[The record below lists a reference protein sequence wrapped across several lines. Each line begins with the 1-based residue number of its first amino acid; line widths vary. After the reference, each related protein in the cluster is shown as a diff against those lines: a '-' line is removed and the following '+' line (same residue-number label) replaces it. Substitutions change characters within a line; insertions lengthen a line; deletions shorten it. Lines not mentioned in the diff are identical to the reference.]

1 MSETKKRYYITT
13 AIAYAS
19 AKPHIGNTYDAI
31 VADALARYRRKTGY
45 DVYFC
50 TGSDEHGQKIQ
61 DYAEKAGVDP
71 QTYVDKISGEIRGVW
86 DLMNVKYDR
95 FIRTTEECHV
105 KTVQKIFERFLR
117 QGDIY
122 KGKYE
127 GWYCKPCES
136 FYTETQIEDGKCPD
150 CGAPVSR
157 ACEEAYF
164 FNMKKYAPALIE
176 YINSHPGFI
185 EPESRKK
192 EMLNNFLLPGL
203 QDLCLSRTS
212 FTWGI
217 QVPSDPR
224 HVVYV
229 WLDALTNYIT
239 AIGYDPDKS
248 YEEQSENFRELWPAS
263 VHIIGKD
270 IMRFHGV
277 YWPIFLMALGLP
289 LPQKIFGHPW
299 FNFGTGKMSKSK
311 GNVVYADKLSEYV
324 GVDGVRYY
332 ALAEMPY
339 GSDGSITWES
349 VLARYNTDLVNNL
362 GNLVKRTLDM
372 QKKYFDKVIA
382 APDCRDELD
391 SDLIATAIAAVGDY
405 REAMESFRVA
415 DAVESILTL
424 LRRANKFI
432 DETQPWVL
440 ARDEASR
447 GRLGTVLYDLT
458 EAIRWAAVM
467 LEPIIPA
474 SAEEIYSELGTTETS
489 LDSIGTAERFCGMKA
504 GGSVGDTRVLFA
516 RIDEKR
522 TLDTIYAEIEA
533 AHKAA
538 EAAAEAE
545 KAPEKPEGCAVIG
558 YDDFMKVELRTAE
571 IKTCE
576 PVPKAKKLLKLT
588 VDLGYEKRQIV
599 SGIAKFYKPEE
610 LVGKKVIVVANL
622 APATLCGVQSEGM
635 LLASGEDDVRVV
647 FLASET
653 PLGQRVR

>member
-1 MSETKKRYYITT
+1 MNEKKEKYYITT

-31 VADALARYRRKTGY
+31 VADALARYRRKAGY
-45 DVYFC
+45 DVFFC
-50 TGSDEHGQKIQ
+50 TGADEHGQKIQ
-61 DYAEKAGVDP
+61 DYAEKAGMEP
-71 QTYVDKISGEIRGVW
+71 QAYVDMISGQIRGVW

-105 KTVQKIFERFLR
+105 ETVQKIFERFLR

-122 KGKYE
+122 KGRYE

-136 FYTETQIEDGKCPD
+136 FCTESQVVDGKCPD
-150 CGAPVSR
+150 CGAPLIR
-157 ACEEAYF
+157 ACEESYY
-164 FNMKKYAPALIE
+164 FNMKKYADRLIE
-176 YINSHPGFI
+176 YIESHPDFI

-212 FTWGI
+212 FTWSI
-217 QVPSDPR
+217 QVPSDPK
-224 HVVYV
+224 HVIYV

-239 AIGYDPDKS
+239 AIGYDPDLS
-248 YEEQSENFRELWPAS
+248 YEEQSEQFRSLWPAS
-263 VHIIGKD
+263 VHVIGKD

-289 LPQKIFGHPW
+289 LPKKIFGHPW

-339 GSDGSITWES
+339 ASDGSITWES

-372 QKKYFDKVIA
+372 QKKYFDKVILE
-382 APDCRDELD
+382 PTQRDELD
-391 SDLIATAIAAVGDY
+391 GELIATAVAAVNAY
-405 REAMESFRVA
+405 RKDMEDFHVA
-415 DAVESILTL
+415 DAVEAILVL

-440 ARDEASR
+440 ARDESSR
-447 GRLGTVLYDLT
+447 ARLGTVLYDLT

-474 SAEEIYSELGTTETS
+474 SAEEIFAELGTSLTS
-489 LDSIGTAERFCGMKA
+489 FESIGSEELFRGMVP
-504 GGSVGDTRVLFA
+504 GECVNDTKVLFA
-516 RIDEKR
+516 RIDEKK
-522 TLDTIYAEIEA
+522 TLEKIYAEIEA
-533 AHKAA
+533 NLAAAEKDREA
-538 EAAAEAE
+538 EAAV
-545 KAPEKPEGCAVIG
+545 EKPEGCAVIS
-558 YDDFMKVELRTAE
+558 YDDFMKVELRTGE
-571 IKTCE
+571 IKACE

-588 VDLGYEKRQIV
+588 VDLGYETRQIV
-599 SGIAKFYKPEE
+599 SGIAKFYTPEQ
-610 LVGKKVIVVANL
+610 LIGKKIIVVANL
-622 APATLCGVQSEGM
+622 APATLCGVRSEGM
-635 LLASGEDDVRVV
+635 LLASGEDDIKVV
-647 FLASET
+647 FLDPTT

>member
-1 MSETKKRYYITT
+1 MSEQKKPYYITT

-31 VADALARYRRKTGY
+31 MADAIARYRRKAGY
-45 DVYFC
+45 DVYLC
-50 TGSDEHGQKIQ
+50 TGADEHGQKIQ
-61 DYAEKAGVDP
+61 DYAEKAGTDP
-71 QTYVDKISGEIRGVW
+71 QAYVDKISGEIRGIW

-95 FIRTTEECHV
+95 FIRTTEKCHV
-105 KTVQKIFERFLR
+105 ETVQKIFERFLR

-136 FYTETQIEDGKCPD
+136 FYTETQVVDGKCPD
-150 CGAPVSR
+150 CGAPVTR

-164 FNMKKYAPALIE
+164 FDMKKYAPALIE
-176 YINSHPGFI
+176 YINTHPEFI

-217 QVPSDPR
+217 KVPSDPR

-248 YEEQSENFRELWPAS
+248 YEEQSERFRELWPAS
-263 VHIIGKD
+263 VHVIGKD

-382 APDCRDELD
+382 APSCRDELD
-391 SDLIATAIAAVGDY
+391 NDLIATAIASVGDY
-405 REAMESFRVA
+405 REAMEGFRIA
-415 DAVESILTL
+415 DAVEAILTL

-447 GRLGTVLYDLT
+447 ERLGTVLYDLT
-458 EAIRWAAVM
+458 EAIRWASVM

-489 LDSIGTAERFCGMKA
+489 LDSIGTAERFGGMKPGA
-504 GGSVGDTRVLFA
+504 SVNDTRVLFA
-516 RIDEKR
+516 RIDEKK
-522 TLDTIYAEIEA
+522 TLETIYAEIEA

-538 EAAAEAE
+538 EVAE
-545 KAPEKPEGCAVIG
+545 KKPEKPEGCAVIG
-558 YDDFMKVELRTAE
+558 YEDFMKVELRTAE

-588 VDLGYEKRQIV
+588 VDLGYETRQIV
-599 SGIAKFYKPEE
+599 SGIAKFYKPEQ
-610 LVGKKVIVVANL
+610 LIGKKVIVVANL

-635 LLASGEDDVRVV
+635 LLASGEEEVRVV
-647 FLASET
+647 FLDPAT
-653 PLGQRVR
+653 PLGERVR

>member
-1 MSETKKRYYITT
+1 MNENKNSYYITT

-31 VADALARYRRKTGY
+31 MADALARYRRKAGY
-45 DVYFC
+45 DVYLC
-50 TGSDEHGQKIQ
+50 TGADEHGQKIQ
-61 DYAEKAGVDP
+61 DYAEKAGMEP
-71 QTYVDKISGEIRGVW
+71 QTYVDKIAGEIRGVW

-95 FIRTTEECHV
+95 FIRTTEDCHV

-136 FYTETQIEDGKCPD
+136 FYTETQVVDGKCPD
-150 CGAPVSR
+150 CGAPVTR

-164 FNMKKYAPALIE
+164 FDMKKYAPALIE
-176 YINSHPGFI
+176 YINTHPEFI

-217 QVPSDPR
+217 KVPSDPR

-248 YEEQSENFRELWPAS
+248 YEEQSERFRELWPAS

-289 LPQKIFGHPW
+289 LPKKIFGHPW

-382 APDCRDELD
+382 APVCRDELD
-391 SDLIATAIAAVGDY
+391 RDLIATAIASVGDY
-405 REAMESFRVA
+405 REAMEGFRIA
-415 DAVESILTL
+415 DAVEAILTL

-447 GRLGTVLYDLT
+447 ERLGTVLYDLT

-474 SAEEIYSELGTTETS
+474 SAEEIYSELGTAETS
-489 LDSIGTAERFCGMKA
+489 LDSIGTAERFDGMKP
-504 GGSVGDTRVLFA
+504 GESVNDTRVLFA
-516 RIDEKR
+516 RIDEKK
-522 TLDTIYAEIEA
+522 TLETIYAEIEA

-538 EAAAEAE
+538 EAAE
-545 KAPEKPEGCAVIG
+545 KKPEKPEGCAVIG
-558 YDDFMKVELRTAE
+558 YEDFMKVELRTAE

-588 VDLGYEKRQIV
+588 VDLGYETCQIV
-599 SGIAKFYKPEE
+599 SGIAKFYKPEQ
-610 LVGKKVIVVANL
+610 LIGKKVIVVANL

-635 LLASGEDDVRVV
+635 LLASGEDEVRVV
-647 FLASET
+647 FLDPAT
-653 PLGQRVR
+653 PLGERVR